1 MSFRLRL
8 TLFFVIIVVLP
19 MVALAV
25 LVSQIASDSESGKA
39 DARLSAELHTAT
51 LVYEEAQRDSTS
63 AARDIAGRIAADPNA
78 VAVMRSGTGSEL
90 RDLARRYADGVPFLA
105 LTSEQGGK

>member
-39 DARLSAELHTAT
+39 DAR
-51 LVYEEAQRDSTS
+51 
-63 AARDIAGRIAADPNA
+63 
-78 VAVMRSGTGSEL
+78 
-90 RDLARRYADGVPFLA
+90 
-105 LTSEQGGK
+105 